1 MRSPFLLTLALG
13 CGWLFSP
20 EALII
25 AGNSTG
31 SLGWLVMP
39 LLLLTCLL
47 FFFTGKTVGSALT
60 PDSEDS
66 ETTLLRNSFG
76 KFVAGS
82 LTIASCLPL
91 LIIAATA
98 LLVTSGYTFN
108 EVFLYWFPNFGFAF
122 LLLGLLT
129 LLQFLPVQQIH
140 RIQLFFVSLAGVGI
154 LILGIAGTLSPD
166 KSMAVIFRMP
176 EQFSAAGLSSAL
188 LLLFFAGSN
197 LLRKEQ
203 KGFPWLLAIVLLV
216 FLPWMFASLAHV
228 DPERLAT
235 STIPFMTASRKIM
248 GDTGRQIMGVV
259 VIAGSCAAFTGF
271 TLLCRKK
278 LEELNQEQM
287 APPFMAAGGQ
297 RWLFPPLVAVAVG
310 ACMATGLAGDELLEI
325 LLRSALL
332 LWLLCYCFVSVAAVL
347 GKKSAGATNSPASAI
362 AVILLIAGFLTILF
376 SSPHATELLKITT
389 LLLLASSSLAAL
401 LIFIHPKSKDIP

>member
-31 SLGWLVMP
+31 NLGWLVMP
-39 LLLLTCLL
+39 LLLLTSLL
-47 FFFTGKTVGSALT
+47 FFFTNKAIGSALM
-60 PDSEDS
+60 PDSVDS
-66 ETTLLRNSFG
+66 ETTLLRNNFG
-76 KFVAGS
+76 KYVTGS

-140 RIQLFFVSLAGVGI
+140 RIQLFFVSLAGMGI
-154 LILGIAGTLSPD
+154 LILGIHGSLSPD
-166 KSMAVIFRMP
+166 KSMAIIFRMP
-176 EQFSAAGLSSAL
+176 EQFSVAGLSSTL

-197 LLRKEQ
+197 LLRREQ
-203 KGFPWLLAIVLLV
+203 KGFPYLLGIVLLV
-216 FLPWMFASLAHV
+216 FLPWMFASLGHV

-271 TLLCRKK
+271 SLLCRQKI
-278 LEELNQEQM
+278 EELNREQM
-287 APPFMAAGGQ
+287 APSFLAAGGQ
-297 RWLFPPLVAVAVG
+297 RWLLPPLVAVAVG

-332 LWLLCYCFVSVAAVL
+332 LWLLCYCLVCVAAVL
-347 GKKSAGATNSPASAI
+347 SKKTAGTTSSPASTI
-362 AVILLIAGFLTILF
+362 AVVLLIAGLLTILF
-376 SSPHATELLKITT
+376 GSPHTIELLKYTT

-401 LIFIHPKSKDIP
+401 LIFIHPRHKDIP